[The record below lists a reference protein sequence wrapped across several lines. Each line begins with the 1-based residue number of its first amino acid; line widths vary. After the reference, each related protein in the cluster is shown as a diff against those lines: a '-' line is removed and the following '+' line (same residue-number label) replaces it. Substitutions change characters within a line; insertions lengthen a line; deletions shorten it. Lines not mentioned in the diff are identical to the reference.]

1 MTIVRIYRSVQSSP
15 NLCVNYFSV
24 PESLKVVLAAS
35 RVSPDEAEDAG
46 GLTPGKDDNEVWRN
60 PAPQI
65 MPFLGL
71 TEHSAWIKI
80 VRSSRPSLQ
89 SSSIRFFSDN
99 PIHRKDDLRLR
110 IQQRIRKPEVSRKY
124 LVYFADATPIYQVE
138 GEILADSYLALE
150 KEITKSEN

>member
-1 MTIVRIYRSVQSSP
+1 MHLSHRIIGGVVRVYGKPHLFASYCAVGARSD
-15 NLCVNYFSV
+15 NYDS
-24 PESLKVVLAAS
+24 
-35 RVSPDEAEDAG
+35 
-46 GLTPGKDDNEVWRN
+46 
-60 PAPQI
+60 
-65 MPFLGL
+65 
-71 TEHSAWIKI
+71 HSAWIKT

-138 GEILADSYLALE
+138 GEILADSYPALE